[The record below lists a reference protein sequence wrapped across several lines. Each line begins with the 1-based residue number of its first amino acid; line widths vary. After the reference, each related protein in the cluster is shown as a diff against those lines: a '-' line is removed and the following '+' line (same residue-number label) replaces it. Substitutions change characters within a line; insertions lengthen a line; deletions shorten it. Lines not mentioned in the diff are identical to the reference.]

1 MGLQY
6 VVTSKNE
13 EHNAMSDGEKVE
25 IINSPTISFFDRP
38 NVQKTSIPVAGG
50 IPFGVESVYNAEL
63 GIGGAYGAWGA
74 SYDNEHLPE
83 FVGQH
88 LGKPLDETEVM
99 NLSELG
105 FVSRHHSPDLS
116 ADEHRELELEVGE
129 RLLRQALDANGWK
142 PSEIEGLLIGVT
154 APVANDYVVQ
164 LAKRVGIPESA
175 LKVSV
180 HKACDGAMGALHLA
194 LNPDLSPSG
203 YVNIAEHLRGKKVL
217 VGGIEGLSRLV
228 SQAHDKHALQLFG
241 NGGAVTG
248 VIPGETMKFLVGRS
262 HENYDEEGMLKVR
275 MYYPHSG
282 ERTPGKPL
290 LEVSQAGPEHIRF
303 AGLMHE
309 PEDGEAIEMAGL
321 MGMVKLF
328 VRTGV
333 QVASDV
339 FQDYQALMS
348 KLGDSSKSIKVAV
361 IHHAN
366 YKINLLISKQLSKGG
381 INLPMP
387 WVLSDFGNIS
397 AASAMIAFLRQL
409 KDINPGD
416 HVLLDGFGAG
426 TYYDVLAVAFG

>member
-1 MGLQY
+1 
-6 VVTSKNE
+6 
-13 EHNAMSDGEKVE
+13 MSEDESLE
-25 IINSPTISFFDRP
+25 IITSEATSFFDRP
-38 NVQKTSIPVAGG
+38 NVQKEIIPVAGG
-50 IPFGVESVYNAEL
+50 IPIGIESVFNAEL

-74 SYDNEHLPE
+74 SYDNKALPE

-88 LGKPLDETEVM
+88 LGKPLEEAEIM
-99 NLSELG
+99 NLAELG
-105 FVSRHHSPDLS
+105 FVSRHHSPMLNKEDHLK
-116 ADEHRELELEVGE
+116 LELEVGE
-129 RLLRQALDANGWK
+129 RLLRQAIKANGWA
-142 PSEIEGLLIGVT
+142 PAEVEGLLIGVT
-154 APVANDYVVQ
+154 APTADDYVVQ
-164 LAKRVGIPESA
+164 LAQRVGIPDSA

-180 HKACDGAMGALHLA
+180 HKACDGAMAGLHLT
-194 LNPDLSPSG
+194 LNPDLSPPG
-203 YVNIAEHLRGKKVL
+203 YVNIAEQLRGKKVL

-282 ERTPGKPL
+282 QRAPGKSL

-309 PEDGEAIEMAGL
+309 PEDGEAVEMAGL

-339 FQDYQALMS
+339 FQDYQNLMI
-348 KLGDSSKSIKVAV
+348 KLGDSSKSLKVAI

-366 YKINLLISKQLSKGG
+366 YKINLLIAKQLSKGG

-409 KDINPGD
+409 KDIKPGD

-426 TYYDVLAVAFG
+426 TYYDVIAVSFG